1 MEIFDVMVLGGGP
14 GGYLC
19 AERAAQN
26 GLKAVVFEIH
36 SGKPPCIIIYLKDN
50 QFFPYFP

>member
-1 MEIFDVMVLGGGP
+1 MEVFDLLVLGGGP

-26 GLKAVVFEIH
+26 GLRRGRRG
-36 SGKPPCIIIYLKDN
+36 SGLKR
-50 QFFPYFP
+50 FPWS